1 MIADFDGFEAAELS
15 TRPSFAGDTSG
26 LWYDSRRDI
35 AWIVLSDGVVD
46 DPVSVWLGEDD
57 RLHAAAQLDAAGK
70 LLCLAIGEASRHV
83 PPYVVLA
90 PDSHTSVRVVGSPS
104 RDAVQVILWDTDDTA
119 QHSALSMTCQQG
131 SGFVHFVR
139 DPSSML
145 VAVVIEPASQLAH
158 PSLFPWASDS

>member
-1 MIADFDGFEAAELS
+1 MIADFEGFEPSELS
-15 TRPSFAGDTSG
+15 LRPPFVGTSSG

-35 AWIVLSDGVVD
+35 AWIVLSDGVEE
-46 DPVSVWLGEDD
+46 DPVSVWLGEDS
-57 RLHAAAQLDAAGK
+57 RLHAAAQLDADGK

-83 PPYVVLA
+83 PPYVVLS
-90 PDSHTSVRVVGSPS
+90 PDSQSSIRVIGSPS
-104 RDAVQVILWDTDDTA
+104 RNAVQVILWETEESIE
-119 QHSALSMTCQQG
+119 HNALSMTCQQG

-139 DPSSML
+139 DTSSML